1 MTCGAGGSTMNNELK
16 DIYAALDRIGDELA
30 AIRRHLSDNNRAS
43 SEFYLLGCEIVDAVR
58 GLQDNAQK

>member
-1 MTCGAGGSTMNNELK
+1 MNNELK